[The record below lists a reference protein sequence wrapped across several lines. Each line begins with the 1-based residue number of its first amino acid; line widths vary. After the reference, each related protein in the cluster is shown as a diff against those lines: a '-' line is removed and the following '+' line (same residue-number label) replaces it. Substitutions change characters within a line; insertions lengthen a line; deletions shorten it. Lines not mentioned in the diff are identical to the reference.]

1 MTIIG
6 VDLKTSP
13 RRPSTAI
20 VLDDDLRLV
29 RWRPFTT
36 DRELLQAAD
45 SHRPRVIAI
54 GAPLN
59 LPAGLCCLEPSCECE
74 YAFPDAK
81 GRQCELEL
89 SRLGISCFFT
99 SKSSIVRGLILRSV
113 EINRQLN
120 ALGFKVIE
128 VYPYATK
135 MLLFG
140 DNMPTGKT
148 SANLDFL
155 RGEVSALI
163 PDLLHHADNLDRDAC
178 DAALNAYTGYLH
190 TRNQT
195 DMLGDATEGLL
206 VIPKLPR

>member
-6 VDLKTSP
+6 VDLKTSL

-20 VLDDDLRLV
+20 VLHDDLRLI
-29 RWRPFTT
+29 RLHRFAT
-36 DRELLQAAD
+36 DSELLQIAN
-45 SHRPRVIAI
+45 SHRPTVIAV
-54 GAPLN
+54 GSPLT
-59 LPAGLCCLEPSCECE
+59 LPAGLCCLEPSCECDF
-74 YAFPDAK
+74 AFPDKK

-99 SKSSIVRGLILRSV
+99 GKSSIVRDLILRSV

-120 ALGFKVIE
+120 ALGLQVIE

-135 MLLFG
+135 VLLFG
-140 DNMPTGKT
+140 DKMPTGKT

-155 RGEVSALI
+155 RAEASVLI
-163 PDLLHHADNLDRDAC
+163 PDLVHHVDNLGRDGC
-178 DAALNAYTGYLH
+178 DAALNAYTGFLYL
-190 TRNQT
+190 RNQT
-195 DMLGDATEGLL
+195 DVLGDATEGLV

>member
-6 VDLKTSP
+6 VDLKTSS
-13 RRPSTAI
+13 RRPSTVI
-20 VLDDDLRLV
+20 ILDEELKLVSWHTFATDD
-29 RWRPFTT
+29 
-36 DRELLQAAD
+36 ELLQAAD
-45 SHRPRVIAI
+45 SHQPRVIAI
-54 GAPLN
+54 GAPLT
-59 LPAGLCCLEPSCECE
+59 LPAGLCCLEATCECDFE
-74 YAFPDAK
+74 YPDTK

-120 ALGFKVIE
+120 DLGFQVIE

-135 MLLFG
+135 VLLFG

-155 RGEVSALI
+155 RAEASALI
-163 PDLLHHADNLDRDAC
+163 SDLLHQVGNLGRNAC
-178 DAALNAYTGYLH
+178 DAALNAYTGFLYLS
-190 TRNQT
+190 NQT
-195 DMLGDATEGLL
+195 DMLGNATEGLV
-206 VIPKLPR
+206 VIPKLPQ